1 MDENLVHDYDAVK
14 RRQYYLRTRKLKGRT
29 KAAVKPTIPKK
40 TRAQRQAERRRKL
53 EADVAALKGRLA
65 KLQAVLAELTK
76 AAKARSG
83 VKDKTA
89 PKKSTST
96 SKTTG
101 AQKLTPAQ
109 KDKAAKAAEEY
120 REKNPDK
127 VLSEEIKSLNSKI
140 KTIQE
145 RIAKMRKEGS
155 IGAKKTTK

>member
-1 MDENLVHDYDAVK
+1 MADDLVHAYDAAK
-14 RRQYYLRTRKLKGRT
+14 RREYYLRTRKLKGRT
-29 KAAVKPTIPKK
+29 KTVKPKPPKK

-83 VKDKTA
+83 VKDKAT
-89 PKKSTST
+89 PQKSTST
-96 SKTTG
+96 AKKTT

-109 KDKAAKAAEEY
+109 KTKAAKAAEEY
-120 REKNPDK
+120 RKKNPDK
-127 VLSEEIKSLNSKI
+127 ALSEDIKSLNAKI

-145 RIAKMRKEGS
+145 RIAKMRNEGS